1 MKKEKDYKNTFL
13 EVVCNLESIEVDSM
27 EMNQYLDIF
36 IDESK
41 QHLQNMY
48 DYLLK
53 VENSTREDGVVHEI
67 FRSAHTLKGMAAT
80 MGYEHI
86 TELTHGLENILDEL
100 RNEKIDW
107 SNDLIDLMFQAVE
120 ELSESVD
127 KIVKGEGTAS
137 FKTETLTEL
146 HEFLSYPSL
155 STNDDSIIKIQLAE
169 DCLLKGARAYMVLQK
184 IEEYATVIKTS
195 PSFEEIKEGNFT
207 EHFIIHIRSEEPFS
221 LIQKEVMH
229 MTDVKNVELHIR
241 ESKKEDVVSSDYT
254 VASETVRVK
263 LDDLNVLMNLVEEL
277 VIERTRIQQ
286 MIQPFSNHNLDD
298 TVKHLFR
305 LTNDL
310 QQVVI
315 NMRMVPIE
323 TAFKR
328 FPPMVRNLA
337 RTLGKKIRVKLTG
350 QETALDRTIVEKI
363 GDPLVHL
370 IRNSIDHGIEHPEQR
385 RENGKELEGTIE
397 LSARYKGSRILIE
410 IKDDGSGINRQSV
423 VAKAISKNIVSNRK
437 ANSMLDEDVYQL
449 LFTPGFSTTDEVS
462 NLSGRGVGLDVV
474 RNSIEALGGTTSVT
488 SKSGQGTVFSIDIPA
503 TLSIVCAMLITMKED
518 IYAVPISSI
527 AETLFI
533 EKEEILH
540 IGEEHAIHFRNK
552 VIPLFFLNELFE
564 YNEEQNERL
573 HHYVVILEKGEKYV
587 ALVVDGFLHQ
597 QDIVVKPLSSYLKH
611 VSLVSGATILGDG
624 KVALILNH
632 NELFK
637 ERVKGTDG

>member
-1 MKKEKDYKNTFL
+1 
-13 EVVCNLESIEVDSM
+13 M

-53 VENSTREDGVVHEI
+53 VENGTREDGVVHEI

-80 MGYEHI
+80 MGYEHV

-127 KIVKGEGTAS
+127 KIVKGEGTVS
-137 FKTETLTEL
+137 FKTETLIEL
-146 HEFLSYPSL
+146 HEFLSSPSL
-155 STNDDSIIKIQLAE
+155 SKEREEKPLSSLSINDDSIIKIHLSE

-241 ESKKEDVVSSDYT
+241 ENKKEAVVSSEYT
-254 VASETVRVK
+254 AASETVRVK

-277 VIERTRIQQ
+277 VIDRTRIQQ
-286 MIQPFSNHNLDD
+286 MIQPFSDHDLDD

-323 TAFKR
+323 TVFKR

-423 VAKAISKNIVSNRK
+423 LAKAISKNIVSNQK

-449 LFTPGFSTTDEVS
+449 LFTPGFSTADEVS

-474 RNSIEALGGTTSVT
+474 RNSIEALGGTTSVA

-503 TLSIVCAMLITMKED
+503 TLSIVCAMLIKMKED
-518 IYAVPISSI
+518 ICAVPISSI

-564 YNEEQNERL
+564 YNEEQKERL

-587 ALVVDGFLHQ
+587 ALGVDGFLHQ

-637 ERVKGTDG
+637 DRVKGIDG

>member
-1 MKKEKDYKNTFL
+1 
-13 EVVCNLESIEVDSM
+13 M

-53 VENSTREDGVVHEI
+53 VENGTREDGVVHEI

-80 MGYEHI
+80 MGYEDV

-120 ELSESVD
+120 ELSKFID
-127 KIVKGEGTAS
+127 KIMKGEGAEL
-137 FKTETLTEL
+137 FKTDTLTEL

-155 STNDDSIIKIQLAE
+155 SKEGEEKSPSSLSIDVDSIIKIHLDE

-207 EHFIIHIRSEEPFS
+207 EHFIIHIRSDEPFS

-241 ESKKEDVVSSDYT
+241 ENKKEDIVSSDHT
-254 VASETVRVK
+254 AASETVRVK

-277 VIERTRIQQ
+277 VIDRTRIQQ
-286 MIQPFSNHNLDD
+286 MIQPFSDHDLDD

-370 IRNSIDHGIEHPEQR
+370 IRNSIDHGIEQPEQR

-423 VAKAISKNIVSNRK
+423 LAKAISKNIVSNQK

-449 LFTPGFSTTDEVS
+449 LFTPGFSTADEVS

-488 SKSGQGTVFSIDIPA
+488 SNSGQGTVFSIDIPA
-503 TLSIVCAMLITMKED
+503 TLSIVCAMLIKMKED
-518 IYAVPISSI
+518 ICAVPISSI
-527 AETLFI
+527 TETLFI

-540 IGEEHAIHFRNK
+540 IGEEYAIHFRNK

-564 YNEEQNERL
+564 YNEAQKERL

-637 ERVKGTDG
+637 DRVKGVNG